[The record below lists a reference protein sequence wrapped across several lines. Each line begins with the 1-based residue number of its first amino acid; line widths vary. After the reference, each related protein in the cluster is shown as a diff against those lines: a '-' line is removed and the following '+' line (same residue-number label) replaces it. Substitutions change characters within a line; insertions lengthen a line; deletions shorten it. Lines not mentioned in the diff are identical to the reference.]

1 MLNERSKEWLSRPS
15 CSVTQFAEMF
25 GLSRNAAYEA
35 VERGDVQAVRIGKRI
50 VVPTAPLRK
59 MLMLEES
66 TANATQSAAA

>member
-1 MLNERSKEWLSRPS
+1 MLNERSREWLSRPS

-50 VVPTAPLRK
+50 IVPTAPLRR
-59 MLMLEES
+59 MLLVEEGGLAS
-66 TANATQSAAA
+66 VKSAAA